1 MSARYVY
8 DIYRIDGL
16 STLDYLWTLQTSATY
31 NVLRIMFATDYEA
44 SVIKTREGKW
54 VTYFEAKGTTYNPG
68 YNTEIALRV
77 VDYPNIIVQ
86 LSTNTASGDVL
97 YSECYRIHES
107 GAQNIE
113 AWKTGEYWHIL
124 RGTSSVRI
132 WSNDSNELKGPD
144 VADKKMLQY
153 EGGTLE
159 KGGTLIRT
167 ESSNSSS
174 KTSGPYFQNNTY
186 FWRDYKGSDTIDP
199 LSVTYREN
207 TLYKG
212 EPVSVQIEARTPTYG
227 GTISYQYQ
235 YSVDGG
241 KTWTNAGSKTTETSQ
256 EITVPAEAKQ
266 FQARVLASDNYGF
279 TSTTYV
285 YGPASGVSQ
294 LKAYGGR
301 DGKARSVLKMYGGV
315 NGKARTVVKGYIGI
329 GRKARKFL

>member
-1 MSARYVY
+1 MSVRYVY
-8 DIYRIDGL
+8 DVYNTTVALRERITEFKLNTANSTYDFGEVIFCNTYKASVAENRAGTPVTKYDPVGSHAQYTDKTATATVISPDTLEYKYVICTAYASEGSDVIGQCFLLEYSPSISGAYWAVDYRRYTSPEIAIWTTDSFAGYL
-16 STLDYLWTLQTSATY
+16 AGAKPFYKTGGEITRGSTLLNTSAS
-31 NVLRIMFATDYEA
+31 I
-44 SVIKTREGKW
+44 TR
-54 VTYFEAKGTTYNPG
+54 
-68 YNTEIALRV
+68 L
-77 VDYPNIIVQ
+77 D
-86 LSTNTASGDVL
+86 
-97 YSECYRIHES
+97 S
-107 GAQNIE
+107 GAYYSGG
-113 AWKTGEYWHIL
+113 WK
-124 RGTSSVRI
+124 
-132 WSNDSNELKGPD
+132 
-144 VADKKMLQY
+144 
-153 EGGTLE
+153 
-159 KGGTLIRT
+159 
-167 ESSNSSS
+167 
-174 KTSGPYFQNNTY
+174 
-186 FWRDYKGSDTIDP
+186 WRVYKGSDTIDP

-241 KTWTNAGSKTTETSQ
+241 KTWTNAGSKTTETSL

-301 DGKARSVLKMYGGV
+301 DGKARSVLKMYSGV